1 MVRKIFLSIFCALV
15 ATCLFAQD
23 KEVNVRGRIV
33 DENGEPAIGAAVL
46 VSGADN
52 VGVVTDV
59 DGNFSLTAPQGGL
72 LSYPIWDIRCRRCEW
87 LL

>member
-1 MVRKIFLSIFCALV
+1 M
-15 ATCLFAQD
+15 
-23 KEVNVRGRIV
+23 RGRIV

-59 DGNFSLTAPQGGL
+59 DGNFSLTAPQGGDSYRI
-72 LSYPIWDIRCRRCEW
+72 LSGISDAGGASGSCSQCGTGAGFRGS
-87 LL
+87 